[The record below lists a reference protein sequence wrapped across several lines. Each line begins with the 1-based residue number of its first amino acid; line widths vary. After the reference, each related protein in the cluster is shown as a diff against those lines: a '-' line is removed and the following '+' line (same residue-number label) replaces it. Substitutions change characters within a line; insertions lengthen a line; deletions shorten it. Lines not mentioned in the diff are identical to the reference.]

1 MRTTGSERGAQG
13 SVRWVWMRAKARRYA
28 RLLKFSYVPVISAG
42 MIFVEAT
49 SEVRRVCGRRPGLAA
64 KALVIGLLL
73 GAHAAVADA
82 PDVPTIA
89 ATEAQAHVG
98 ERVRVCGVVASAR
111 YAPKSRG
118 RPTFLNLERPYP
130 KPAFTIVIWQENREA
145 FGKPEVV
152 YLHKRVCVTGTVKT
166 YRGSPEIIATEPRQL
181 SSD

>member
-1 MRTTGSERGAQG
+1 MTFIESTSE
-13 SVRWVWMRAKARRYA
+13 ARRG
-28 RLLKFSYVPVISAG
+28 RS
-42 MIFVEAT
+42 
-49 SEVRRVCGRRPGLAA
+49 RRPGLAA
-64 KALVIGLLL
+64 TALLCGLLL
-73 GAHAAVADA
+73 DAHGAVADA

-89 ATEAQAHVG
+89 ATDAQAHVG

-118 RPTFLNLERPYP
+118 KPTFLNLERPYP

-152 YLHKRVCVTGTVKT
+152 YLHQRVCVTGTVKT
-166 YRGSPEIIATEPRQL
+166 YRGSPEIVATEPRQL